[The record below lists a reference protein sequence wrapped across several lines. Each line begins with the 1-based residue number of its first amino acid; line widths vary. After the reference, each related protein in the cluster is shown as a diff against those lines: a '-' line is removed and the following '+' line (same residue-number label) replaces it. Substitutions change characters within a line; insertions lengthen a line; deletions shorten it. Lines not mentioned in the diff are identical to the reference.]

1 MTKIIIKNKLITIIA
16 MQKEQKDEIN
26 VFLDR
31 INLYINGWK
40 DENQKVHKIEKDIVL
55 EALRRLYL
63 FVYELEE
70 NMHIDM
76 HDIGSDISQVSVNRV
91 EDDEKIEEETETLA
105 LETEG
110 KQLQPEK
117 QVRKEEEEKIDI
129 PKEVAQYLENKD
141 KDEKKEEKS
150 VSSLLNYIDL
160 EALKKERRRVTEN
173 KGKEVDSPSIT
184 LSNEVKKKEKSLLGR
199 KIHAKKKLDED
210 LLEDLYE
217 KAIDFFSKTEIK
229 SKGEQKVSQKIEDK
243 QVESVKE
250 EDKLTE
256 KIEIPQTTIF
266 DAEKL
271 GEKKAEEPVKNSL
284 NDLFSSKNEEEK
296 TIANVISNKKGGD
309 IKNNIDINQRIAF
322 VKNLFDGNDSAY
334 NQAIKE
340 INESESENQAYEVAR
355 SYEQKYD
362 WTNHEETKEQL
373 MYCIYLKFKNA

>member
-150 VSSLLNYIDL
+150 
-160 EALKKERRRVTEN
+160 
-173 KGKEVDSPSIT
+173 
-184 LSNEVKKKEKSLLGR
+184 
-199 KIHAKKKLDED
+199 
-210 LLEDLYE
+210 
-217 KAIDFFSKTEIK
+217 
-229 SKGEQKVSQKIEDK
+229 
-243 QVESVKE
+243 
-250 EDKLTE
+250 
-256 KIEIPQTTIF
+256 
-266 DAEKL
+266 
-271 GEKKAEEPVKNSL
+271 
-284 NDLFSSKNEEEK
+284 
-296 TIANVISNKKGGD
+296 
-309 IKNNIDINQRIAF
+309 
-322 VKNLFDGNDSAY
+322 
-334 NQAIKE
+334 
-340 INESESENQAYEVAR
+340 
-355 SYEQKYD
+355 
-362 WTNHEETKEQL
+362 
-373 MYCIYLKFKNA
+373 

>member
-1 MTKIIIKNKLITIIA
+1 M
-16 MQKEQKDEIN
+16 
-26 VFLDR
+26 
-31 INLYINGWK
+31 
-40 DENQKVHKIEKDIVL
+40 
-55 EALRRLYL
+55 
-63 FVYELEE
+63 
-70 NMHIDM
+70 
-76 HDIGSDISQVSVNRV
+76 
-91 EDDEKIEEETETLA
+91 
-105 LETEG
+105 
-110 KQLQPEK
+110 
-117 QVRKEEEEKIDI
+117 RK
-129 PKEVAQYLENKD
+129 
-141 KDEKKEEKS
+141 KKKS
-150 VSSLLNYIDL
+150 
-160 EALKKERRRVTEN
+160 R

-322 VKNLFDGNDSAY
+322 VKNL
-334 NQAIKE
+334 
-340 INESESENQAYEVAR
+340 QAYEVAR